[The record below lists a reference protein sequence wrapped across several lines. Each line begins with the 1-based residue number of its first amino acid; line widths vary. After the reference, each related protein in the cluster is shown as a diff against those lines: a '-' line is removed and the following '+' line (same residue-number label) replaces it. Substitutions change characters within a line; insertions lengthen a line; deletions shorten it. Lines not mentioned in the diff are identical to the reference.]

1 MDLFFCHWVTALLFS
16 QGRLSGGTLIPNNV
30 GLILVQYKE
39 KNQKLEE
46 NKATCLA
53 TTTTTKNNYNRPN
66 SRRKEH
72 PRKKIISSFLT
83 QLYERVIFWLCMAVQ
98 YCFFI
103 LITYYCSKCF
113 LPYWSP
119 LFPDVSSLQLLY
131 TWSSRTSY
139 SDLKHMYTS
148 VT

>member
-1 MDLFFCHWVTALLFS
+1 MDLFFCHWVTALLFI
-16 QGRLSGGTLIPNNV
+16 QGRLSGGTLILNNV

-46 NKATCLA
+46 NKAMCLAA
-53 TTTTTKNNYNRPN
+53 TTTTP
-66 SRRKEH
+66 
-72 PRKKIISSFLT
+72 KIIKTDLIQEEKNIPGKKKSVVT
-83 QLYERVIFWLCMAVQ
+83 QLYERVIFWLCMAVH
-98 YCFFI
+98 YCFFS

-139 SDLKHMYTS
+139 SDLKHMYSS